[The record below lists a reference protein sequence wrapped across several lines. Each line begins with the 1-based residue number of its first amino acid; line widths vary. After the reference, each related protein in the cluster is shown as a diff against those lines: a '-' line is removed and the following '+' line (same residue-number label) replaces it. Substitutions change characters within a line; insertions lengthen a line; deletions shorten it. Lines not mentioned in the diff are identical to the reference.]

1 MTAVWTHVAS
11 AKARPAPL
19 CVVRL
24 IDRRT
29 GAQHRVNGMPLSV
42 FTHSPQAT
50 ITDMMS
56 GRDPALWEARV
67 DLMDQMPRR

>member
-1 MTAVWTHVAS
+1 MTAARTHAS
-11 AKARPAPL
+11 AAKASPAPL
-19 CVVRL
+19 CVVQL

-29 GAQHRVNGMPLSV
+29 GALHRVNGMPLSV
-42 FTHSPQAT
+42 FTHTPHAAV
-50 ITDMMS
+50 IDMMS

>member
-1 MTAVWTHVAS
+1 MTVARPHVSAS
-11 AKARPAPL
+11 QTRPAPM

-29 GAQHRVNGMPLSV
+29 GALHRVNGTPLSV
-42 FTHSPQAT
+42 FTHTPHAAVT
-50 ITDMMS
+50 EMMS

-67 DLMDQMPRR
+67 DLLGQVPRG